1 MARNYARTW
10 RAFRDTIPVNI
21 DRVAFY
27 GRLSEAEER
36 LEDERKRRGIPAAD
50 YDAAQVID
58 NLTGEEEIEDLAR
71 LARSVAALGG
81 RLEVNAVFPDE
92 TIQLM
97 IEPEIDRP

>member
-1 MARNYARTW
+1 MASDRSRSW
-10 RAFRDTIPVNI
+10 DEVKRGLPVSEAGM
-21 DRVAFY
+21 AFY
-27 GRLSEAEER
+27 GRLMAAEQR
-36 LEDERKRRGIPAAD
+36 LEQERERRGVSAAD

-58 NLTGEEEIEDLAR
+58 PATGEEETEDLAR
-71 LARSVAALGG
+71 LALSVAALGG